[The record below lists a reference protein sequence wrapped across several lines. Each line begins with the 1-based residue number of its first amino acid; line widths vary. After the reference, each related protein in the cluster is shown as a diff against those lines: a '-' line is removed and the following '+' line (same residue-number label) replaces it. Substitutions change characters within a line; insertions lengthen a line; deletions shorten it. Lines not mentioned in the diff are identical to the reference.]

1 MVPPLLGLRYMD
13 FCIVCKDIAEN
24 RYEVKV
30 KDSRLNIAINA
41 CLCRHCFNKFIDSHH
56 NKGFFKIARL
66 ITWVKE
72 KRDSM
77 RIF

>member
-1 MVPPLLGLRYMD
+1 MD
-13 FCIVCKDIAEN
+13 FCIVCKDIAES

-30 KDSRLNIAINA
+30 KDSGLDIGVRGF
-41 CLCRHCFNKFIDSHH
+41 LCRHCYNKFINSYHD
-56 NKGFFKIARL
+56 KGFFKIAKL

-72 KRDSM
+72 KKDSM

>member
-1 MVPPLLGLRYMD
+1 MD
-13 FCIVCKDIAEN
+13 FCIICKDIAES

-30 KDSRLNIAINA
+30 KDSRLNIAVNA
-41 CLCRHCFNKFIDSHH
+41 CLCRHCFNKFIESYH
-56 NKGFFKIARL
+56 NKGFFKIAKF

>member
-1 MVPPLLGLRYMD
+1 MD
-13 FCIVCKDIAEN
+13 FCIICKDIAEN
-24 RYEVKV
+24 KYEVTV
-30 KDSRLNIAINA
+30 KNKALDITIRGY
-41 CLCRHCFNKFIDSHH
+41 LCRHCFNKFIQSH
-56 NKGFFKIARL
+56 NNEGFFKIAKF

>member
-1 MVPPLLGLRYMD
+1 MVPPLLGLRDMD

-24 RYEVKV
+24 RYGVKV
-30 KDSRLNIAINA
+30 KDNRLDIDISAF
-41 CLCRHCFNKFIDSHH
+41 LCRHCFNKFIDSHY
-56 NKGFFKIARL
+56 NRGFFKVARL

-72 KRDSM
+72 KRDSV